1 MIQATFFY
9 LVALAVI
16 STAWYAVSSSK
27 LLNAALSLALSFF
40 AIGGLYFMLGV
51 PFLGM
56 LQILINAGAIPIVTI
71 FIIMMTQSRRI
82 KLSSPINQ
90 IAAFGAMFVL
100 AVGVTTFIYRYAT
113 GTSTTFANTVAATGS
128 GKLGEALLS
137 SPETNGINGS
147 LLAFEVASIILTVAM
162 VGAIVLTKRDGETIK
177 GDVGVLSEVDK
188 PVNAGE
194 LLRPAMTVEADLERT
209 GARLGDEREKVMA

>member
-16 STAWYAVSSSK
+16 STAWYSVSSSK

-40 AIGGLYFMLGV
+40 AVGGLYFMLGV

-82 KLSSPINQ
+82 KLSSPVNQ
-90 IAAFGAMFVL
+90 IAAFGTMFVF
-100 AVGVTTFIYRYAT
+100 AVAIGTFIYRYAT
-113 GTSTTFANTVAATGS
+113 GASTSFANTVTAISG
-128 GKLGEALLS
+128 GKLGEHLLS
-137 SPETNGINGS
+137 SPETNGINGT
-147 LLAFEVASIILTVAM
+147 LLAFEVTSIILTVAM

-177 GDVGVLSEVDK
+177 GDIGMLNEIDK

-194 LLRPAMTVEADLERT
+194 LG
-209 GARLGDEREKVMA
+209 GAQ